1 MRNSAKQVSL
11 SAALACALIATGAG
25 MAQAGPVEA
34 RYHISVAGLHIG
46 TAAISGQISV
56 QSYRASLSAQLIGLA
71 GALTS
76 GRGAVSVAGTLSG
89 DRPVSSGYALTANN
103 SNITRTIQIGMAGGH
118 VSQVAIEPPFEDK
131 PDRVPVLEHHR
142 RNVADP
148 VSALIMP
155 VAGQGEVLEPQS
167 CNRTLQVFDGVQRFN
182 VQLSPAGTKEI
193 NEPRKGYVG
202 HALVC
207 AARYIPVAGHRPI
220 PSTTYMTDNKDM
232 SVWLVPVAG
241 SRALMPWRIQVRTQ
255 LGNVVIEAQ
264 SLSGLAQDATASI
277 KR

>member
-1 MRNSAKQVSL
+1 MRNSAVQVKRLVGLASVLL
-11 SAALACALIATGAG
+11 SAAVCP
-25 MAQAGPVEA
+25 AQAGPVEA

-76 GRGAVSVAGTLSG
+76 GRGAVSVSGSLSG
-89 DRPVSSGYALTANN
+89 DRPLSAGYALTANN
-103 SNITRTIQIGMAGGH
+103 SSINRTIQIGMSGGN
-118 VSQVAIEPPFEDK
+118 VSQVAIEPPFEEK

-167 CNRTLQVFDGVQRFN
+167 CNRMLQVFDGVQRFN

-193 NEPRKGYVG
+193 NAPNKGYVG

-220 PSTTYMTDNKDM
+220 ASTTYMTDNKDM

-255 LGNVVIEAQ
+255 LGNVIIEAQ
-264 SLSGLAQDATASI
+264 SISGLTQDATASI